1 MCYRGH
7 EIDMSSFFYIKKT
20 IEGEAEKYRQR

>member
-7 EIDMSSFFYIKKT
+7 EIDMSSFFYIKNT
-20 IEGEAEKYRQR
+20 IEGETEKYRQ